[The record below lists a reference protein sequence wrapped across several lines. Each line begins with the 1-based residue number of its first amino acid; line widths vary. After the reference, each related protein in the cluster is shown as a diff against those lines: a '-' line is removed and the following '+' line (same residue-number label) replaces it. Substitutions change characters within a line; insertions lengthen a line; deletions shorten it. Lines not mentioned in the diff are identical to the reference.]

1 MEARHQTTIN
11 KYTGHLP
18 VNVFNTD
25 VQVFPPH
32 WHERVEIVYV
42 LGEELNI
49 GLNNSVYTLHNRDIL
64 IINMGEIHYF
74 LKQPQKC
81 DRIIIH
87 FDLSLFEEIAHS
99 ISGRR
104 LTEPLITCD
113 TSGGS
118 TGSPVHEYFE
128 RNILDIN
135 NEIKN
140 KEPGFEFFVAA
151 RLCELAAGMIRY
163 IPNEK
168 LCPADK
174 NKQIKKLELLEEVT
188 KYIDKNLHREISL
201 SEAAKYVN
209 FSKYH
214 FTRFFK
220 DTTGMTFWK
229 YLNNYKVSKAAN
241 RLINSSD
248 SILEIAFDS
257 GFNSIK
263 TFNRVF
269 KQVRGCSPSDFK
281 KAIIE

>member
-1 MEARHQTTIN
+1 MEAHHQTTIN
-11 KYTGHLP
+11 IYTGHLP

-42 LGEELNI
+42 LGDELKI

-64 IINMGEIHYF
+64 IINMGEVHYF
-74 LKQPQKC
+74 LMQPQKC
-81 DRIIIH
+81 DRIIIQ
-87 FDLSLFEEIAHS
+87 FDLSLFEEIANS

-104 LTEPLITCD
+104 LSQPLITRD
-113 TSGGS
+113 APRGS
-118 TGSPVHEYFE
+118 DGFSVHEYFE
-128 RNILDIN
+128 RNILGIN
-135 NEIKN
+135 DEIRSRN
-140 KEPGFEFFVAA
+140 PGFEFFVAA

-168 LCPADK
+168 LCPAEK
-174 NKQIKKLELLEEVT
+174 NKQIKQLELLEEVT
-188 KYIDKNLHREISL
+188 NYIDKNLHREISL
-201 SEAAKYVN
+201 SEVSKHVN

-269 KQVRGCSPSDFK
+269 KQVRGCSPSAFK

>member
-42 LGEELNI
+42 LGDELNI

-64 IINMGEIHYF
+64 IINMGEVHYF
-74 LKQPQKC
+74 LMQPQKC
-81 DRIIIH
+81 DRIIIQ
-87 FDLSLFEEIAHS
+87 FDLSLFEEIAS
-99 ISGRR
+99 NISGRR

-113 TSGGS
+113 TTGG
-118 TGSPVHEYFE
+118 GKISPVHEYFE
-128 RNILDIN
+128 RNILGIN
-135 NEIKN
+135 NEIKSRDA
-140 KEPGFEFFVAA
+140 GFEFFIAA

-168 LCPADK
+168 ICPADK
-174 NKQIKKLELLEEVT
+174 NKQIKKLELLEKVT
-188 KYIDKNLHREISL
+188 KYIDKNLHREINL
-201 SEAAKYVN
+201 SEVAKHVN

-269 KQVRGCSPSDFK
+269 KQVRGCSPSVFK